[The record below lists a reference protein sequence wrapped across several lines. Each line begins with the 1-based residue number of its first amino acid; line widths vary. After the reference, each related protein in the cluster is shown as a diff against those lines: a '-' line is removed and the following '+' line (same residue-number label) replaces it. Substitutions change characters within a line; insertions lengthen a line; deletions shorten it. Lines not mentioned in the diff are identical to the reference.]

1 MVNLR
6 AHLIKI
12 GLLCNLALAIL
23 TGVASAQSLSGVVT
37 NRTNNKPAAGDDVVL
52 LKLAQGMQE
61 LARAKTDARGRFTLQ
76 IPEGGLHLIRV
87 THDKANYFHPVP
99 PNTKTVEV
107 DVYSAAPQLEG
118 VTLAEDVVQLQ
129 TDASGGSLRV
139 VEHFLVK
146 NDSVPAMT
154 LFNEHPFEFFLP
166 QGATVDGASA
176 KAPGGMGVE
185 TPVVPTGEAN
195 RYTMIF
201 PIRPGET
208 EFNVWYKLAYTGSFQ
223 FQPRLLMQAGALGIM
238 MPASMSFKAS
248 GSSYKTVTEELPGKA
263 QAYVITNAAP
273 SQPLGFTVSG
283 KGELPRDGGAAA
295 QGSQSGATAGTT
307 QGAVT
312 SGQPGTDT
320 RPGGGIGVPVDKD
333 AERDPW
339 TKYRGWII
347 GAMGLVLV
355 TAAGIMLSRPVAGP
369 VVPAGAGR
377 TAPLHPTG
385 SALQALKEEMF
396 AAETD
401 RIAGRLSEKQYAEL
415 RSAFDI
421 VLKRAMAREGQLLAA
436 RPVIPE

>member
-1 MVNLR
+1 MNLR
-6 AHLIKI
+6 ANSIKI
-12 GLLCNLALAIL
+12 TVLCSLVLAVL
-23 TGVASAQSLSGVVT
+23 TSVASAQSLSGVVT

-61 LARAKTDARGRFTLQ
+61 LARAKTDSRGRFTLQ
-76 IPEGGLHLIRV
+76 IPEAGLHLVRV
-87 THDKANYFHPVP
+87 THDKANYFRPVP

-129 TDASGGSLRV
+129 TDATGTSLRV

-146 NDSVPAMT
+146 NESAPAMT

-208 EFNVWYKLAYTGSFQ
+208 EFNVWYKLPYTGSFQ
-223 FQPRLLMQAGALGIM
+223 FQPRLLMPAGALGIM

-248 GSSYKTVTEELPGKA
+248 GSPYKPVTEELPGKA

-273 SQPLGFTVSG
+273 SQPLGFVVSG

-295 QGSQSGATAGTT
+295 QGSQSGAATP
-307 QGAVT
+307 GAST
-312 SGQPGTDT
+312 SDNPATDT
-320 RPGGGIGVPVDKD
+320 RPGGGLGVPVDKD

-355 TAAGIMLSRPVAGP
+355 TAAGIMLSRPA
-369 VVPAGAGR
+369 AGAAAPVG
-377 TAPLHPTG
+377 TAPIQPTG
-385 SALQALKEEMF
+385 SALQALKDEMF
-396 AAETD
+396 AVETD
-401 RIAGRLSEKQYAEL
+401 RIAGRLSEQQYAEL

-421 VLKRAMAREGQLLAA
+421 VLKRAMARQGQSVASPTA
-436 RPVIPE
+436 VAE

>member
-1 MVNLR
+1 MNLR
-6 AHLIKI
+6 AHSTRIFF
-12 GLLCNLALAIL
+12 LCILAFAIL
-23 TGVASAQSLSGVVT
+23 TGAASAQSLSGVVT

-76 IPEGGLHLIRV
+76 VPEGGLHLVRV

-99 PNTKTVEV
+99 PDTKTVEV
-107 DVYSAAPQLEG
+107 DVYSAAAQLDA

-129 TDASGGSLRV
+129 TDAGGGSLRV

-146 NDSVPAMT
+146 NDSSPAMT

-185 TPVVPTGEAN
+185 TPAVPTSEAN

-208 EFNVWYKLAYTGSFQ
+208 EFNVWYKLPYTGSFE
-223 FQPRLLMQAGALGIM
+223 FKPRLLMPAGALGIM

-248 GSSYKTVTEELPGKA
+248 GSSYKPVTEELPGKA
-263 QAYVITNAAP
+263 QAWVITNAAP
-273 SQPLGFTVSG
+273 SQPLAFTVSG
-283 KGELPRDGGAAA
+283 KGELPRDGTAGAQSSAAAGTSQGAAA
-295 QGSQSGATAGTT
+295 A
-307 QGAVT
+307 
-312 SGQPGTDT
+312 GQPGTDT
-320 RPGGGIGVPVDKD
+320 RPGGGLGVPVDKD

-355 TAAGIMLSRPVAGP
+355 TAAGIMLSRPAAGTIAP
-369 VVPAGAGR
+369 AHASGSGPQPAG
-377 TAPLHPTG
+377 
-385 SALQALKEEMF
+385 SVLQVLKDEMF

-401 RIAGRLSEKQYAEL
+401 RIAGLLSEKQYTEL
-415 RSAFDI
+415 RSALDV
-421 VLKRAMAREGQLLAA
+421 VLRRAMARQGQSL
-436 RPVIPE
+436 PSHSGIPE